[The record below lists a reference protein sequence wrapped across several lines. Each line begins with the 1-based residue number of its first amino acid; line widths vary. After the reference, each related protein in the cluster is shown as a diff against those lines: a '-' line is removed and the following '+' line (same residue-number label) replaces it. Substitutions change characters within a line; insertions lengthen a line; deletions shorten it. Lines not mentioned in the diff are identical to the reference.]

1 MAARIVRR
9 VRHDV
14 VKCTRRKP
22 RRRVQQIADHDR
34 GARLEPVEDHVVT
47 GQTDEVSLHL
57 ESDQTR
63 VRHSCRK
70 GQHRSTGSATDIE
83 HELMGFRRH
92 RRGEEHRIDRSPVSA
107 GGLPDAD
114 PAAEQPVL
122 GIGGLASSELAHNTS
137 SPAATKI
144 EQARR

>member
-9 VRHDV
+9 VCHDV

-34 GARLEPVEDHVVT
+34 GARLEPVEDHIIAS
-47 GQTDEVSLHL
+47 QTNEISLHL
-57 ESDQTR
+57 QSNQTR

-70 GQHRSTGSATDIE
+70 RQHRSTGPATDIE
-83 HELMGFRRH
+83 HQLMGFRRH

-107 GGLPDAD
+107 GRLPDAD
-114 PAAEQPVL
+114 PTAEQPVL
-122 GIGGLASSELAHNTS
+122 GI
-137 SPAATKI
+137 
-144 EQARR
+144 